1 MSDLLVC
8 LPDVFATGVNK
19 IRNQDGRIVLYKT
32 LEISIKHHAS
42 IVNCRLSH

>member
-8 LPDVFATGVNK
+8 LPYVFTTGVNK
-19 IRNQDGRIVLYKT
+19 IRDQDGRLLLYKT
-32 LEISIKHHAS
+32 LGISIKHHAS